1 MRKFFVSAALVAA
14 VAAPLQAQDGVVTG
28 HPSVFSIV
36 PYAGYM
42 VYGDHFKVTGAEF
55 SNDNSWIV
63 GAQAGL
69 DFSPNFS
76 IVGNFGW
83 SQTRWEFETE
93 DGTDIASGDVGIW
106 LYDANIQ
113 LKLPFGTG
121 PGSVMTPFLQAG
133 IGAIKF
139 STDDNDFESE
149 GQSNIAFNAG
159 IGLDWQFRGVGIRLM
174 AKDYISS
181 FSWDDIEDLDEGN
194 AFSAETS
201 HNFALTA
208 GLKIGF

>member
-1 MRKFFVSAALVAA
+1 MHRCFVGAALAAA
-14 VAAPLQAQDGVVTG
+14 VAAPMHAQVGVVTAY
-28 HPSVFSIV
+28 PSVFSIV

-55 SNDNSWIV
+55 TNDNAWII

-76 IVGNFGW
+76 VVGNFGW
-83 SQTRWEFETE
+83 SKTNWEFEAE
-93 DGTDIASGDVGIW
+93 DGTDLASGDVGIW

-113 LKLPFGTG
+113 LKLPLGTG
-121 PGSVMTPFLQAG
+121 PGSVMTPFVQGG

-139 STDDNDFESE
+139 STDANDFESKGE
-149 GQSNIAFNAG
+149 TNVAFNAG

-181 FSWDDIEDLDEGN
+181 FRWDDIEVLNGN
-194 AFSAETS
+194 AISAETS